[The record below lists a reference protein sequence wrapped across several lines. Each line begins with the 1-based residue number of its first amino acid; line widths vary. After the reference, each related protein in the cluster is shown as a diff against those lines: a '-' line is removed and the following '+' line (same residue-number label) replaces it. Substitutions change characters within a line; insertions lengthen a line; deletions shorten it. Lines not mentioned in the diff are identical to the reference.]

1 MEMKITR
8 RQLAAAAA
16 GSAAASSML
25 AIAQNPPNAPA
36 AKPATPEDDLNSAK
50 DQTRRNSEALVK
62 FQIVMSTEPA
72 FKFTV

>member
-1 MEMKITR
+1 MKITR
-8 RQLAAAAA
+8 RQLAAAA

-25 AIAQNPPNAPA
+25 AIAQTPPNAPT
-36 AKPATPEDDLNSAK
+36 AKPTTPEDDLTSAK

-62 FQIVMSTEPA
+62 FQIAMSTEPA